1 MSAGRQGLLMGVGA
15 YALWGLFPLY
25 WPFLEPAGA
34 LEILAHRV
42 VWSAVVMVVLVVV
55 VRRVAELRRALASP
69 RTVVLMAAASAVI
82 GANWGL
88 FIWGVNN
95 DHVIETSL
103 GYFINPL
110 VTVLLGVFVLGERL
124 QTLQWAALGLAA
136 VAVAALTVDYGRPP
150 WLALALAGSFGAY
163 GLIKKT
169 AGVGAVAGLTVET
182 LLLAPVALGF
192 LVVLGTQGEQHF
204 TGHGVGHAL
213 LLTTTGLVTAVPLL
227 LLRGRSRPH
236 PPVHPRT
243 AAVPHPD
250 PAVPARAGRLRRT
263 DAGDPLDRVR
273 ADLDGPRALQPR
285 VTPAA
290 PVDEAAGRVLRLLT
304 RRIVA
309 ASAGLEA
316 RDSRGGNDAP

>member
-1 MSAGRQGLLMGVGA
+1 MSEGRQGLLMGIGA

-42 VWSAVVMVVLVVV
+42 VWSAVVMAVLVVV
-55 VRRVAELRRALASP
+55 VRRASELRRALTSP

-124 QTLQWAALGLAA
+124 RVLQWAALGLAA

-182 LLLAPVALGF
+182 LLLTPVALGF
-192 LVVLGTQGEQHF
+192 LVVLGAQGEQHF

-227 LLRGRSRPH
+227 LFGGAASRIPLSTLGLLQYLTPTLQFLLGLLVFSEPMPATRWIGFVLIWTALVLYSLESLRQHR
-236 PPVHPRT
+236 
-243 AAVPHPD
+243 
-250 PAVPARAGRLRRT
+250 
-263 DAGDPLDRVR
+263 
-273 ADLDGPRALQPR
+273 
-285 VTPAA
+285 
-290 PVDEAAGRVLRLLT
+290 LT
-304 RRIVA
+304 RLQVES
-309 ASAGLEA
+309 SAC
-316 RDSRGGNDAP
+316 

>member
-1 MSAGRQGLLMGVGA
+1 MAEGRQGFLMGLGA

-42 VWSAVVMVVLVVV
+42 VWSAVVMAVLVLVV
-55 VRRVAELRRALASP
+55 RRAAELRRALTSP
-69 RTVVLMAAASAVI
+69 RTVLLMAVASAVI

-124 QTLQWAALGLAA
+124 RTAQWAALGLAA

-192 LVVLGTQGEQHF
+192 LVVLGAQGEQHF

-227 LLRGRSRPH
+227 LFG
-236 PPVHPRT
+236 
-243 AAVPHPD
+243 
-250 PAVPARAGRLRRT
+250 G
-263 DAGDPLDRVR
+263 
-273 ADLDGPRALQPR
+273 
-285 VTPAA
+285 
-290 PVDEAAGRVLRLLT
+290 AAGRIPLSTLGLLQYLTPTLQFLLGLLVFAEPMPATRWIGFVLIWTALALYSLESLRRHRLT
-304 RRIVA
+304 RLQVES
-309 ASAGLEA
+309 SAC
-316 RDSRGGNDAP
+316 

>member
-1 MSAGRQGLLMGVGA
+1 MTEGRRGFLMGLGA
-15 YALWGLFPLY
+15 YSLWGLFPLY

-42 VWSAVVMVVLVVV
+42 VWSAVVMAVLVLL
-55 VRRVAELRRALASP
+55 VRRTAELRRALTSP

-110 VTVLLGVFVLGERL
+110 VTVVLGVVVLGERL
-124 QTLQWAALGLAA
+124 RPVQWASLGLAA
-136 VAVAALTVDYGRPP
+136 VAVTALTVDYGRPP

-182 LLLAPVALGF
+182 VLLAPVALGF
-192 LVVLGTQGEQHF
+192 LVVLADQGEGHF
-204 TGHGVGHAL
+204 TGHGVDHAL
-213 LLTTTGLVTAVPLL
+213 LLTTTGIVTAVPLL
-227 LLRGRSRPH
+227 LFGGAAARIPLSTLGLLQYLTPSIQFLLGLLVFGEPMPATRWIGFILIWTALVLFTLESLRQHRL
-236 PPVHPRT
+236 T
-243 AAVPHPD
+243 
-250 PAVPARAGRLRRT
+250 RLR
-263 DAGDPLDRVR
+263 V
-273 ADLDGPRALQPR
+273 
-285 VTPAA
+285 
-290 PVDEAAGRVLRLLT
+290 E
-304 RRIVA
+304 
-309 ASAGLEA
+309 ASAC
-316 RDSRGGNDAP
+316 

>member
-1 MSAGRQGLLMGVGA
+1 MSEGRRGLLMGVGA

-42 VWSAVVMVVLVVV
+42 AWSAVVMVVLVVA
-55 VRRVAELRRALASP
+55 VRRTAELRRHLRSP
-69 RTVVLMAAASAVI
+69 RTVALMAAASAVI

-124 QTLQWAALGLAA
+124 RAGQWAALGLAA
-136 VAVAALTVDYGRPP
+136 VAVAALTIDYGRPP
-150 WLALALAGSFGAY
+150 WLALALACSFAAY
-163 GLIKKT
+163 GLITKT
-169 AGVGAVAGLTVET
+169 AGVGAVEGLTVET

-192 LVVLGTQGEQHF
+192 LVLLGAHGDQHF
-204 TGHGVGHAL
+204 TGHGVDHAL

-227 LLRGRSRPH
+227 LFGGAASRIPLSTLGLLQYLTPTLQFLLGLLVFGEPMPTTRWVGFALIWTALALFTVESLRQHRL
-236 PPVHPRT
+236 T
-243 AAVPHPD
+243 
-250 PAVPARAGRLRRT
+250 RLR
-263 DAGDPLDRVR
+263 V
-273 ADLDGPRALQPR
+273 
-285 VTPAA
+285 
-290 PVDEAAGRVLRLLT
+290 E
-304 RRIVA
+304 
-309 ASAGLEA
+309 ASAC
-316 RDSRGGNDAP
+316 

>member
-1 MSAGRQGLLMGVGA
+1 MTEGRRGFLMGLGA
-15 YALWGLFPLY
+15 YGLWGLFPLY

-42 VWSAVVMVVLVVV
+42 VWSAVVMVVLVVA
-55 VRRVAELRRALASP
+55 VRRAAELRRALASP

-124 QTLQWAALGLAA
+124 RTAQWASLGLAL

-192 LVVLGTQGEQHF
+192 LVVLGNQGGQHF
-204 TGHGVGHAL
+204 TGHGVGHAV

-227 LLRGRSRPH
+227 LFG
-236 PPVHPRT
+236 
-243 AAVPHPD
+243 
-250 PAVPARAGRLRRT
+250 G
-263 DAGDPLDRVR
+263 
-273 ADLDGPRALQPR
+273 
-285 VTPAA
+285 
-290 PVDEAAGRVLRLLT
+290 AAGRIRLSTLGLLQYLTPSLQFMLGLLVFGEPMPATRWIGFVLIWTALAIFTFESLRQHRLT
-304 RRIVA
+304 RLRVT
-309 ASAGLEA
+309 ASAY
-316 RDSRGGNDAP
+316 